1 MKRFCAA
8 ILLFAFGLIAG
19 VMVER
24 LLLHAPVIT
33 GRAVAS
39 KVQPSQTDAA
49 ISHIPQESAFRTASH
64 SPELSLAEIE
74 IGLRRCVAMPDFV
87 RASAEAIQLAGAV
100 RSTDMLV
107 GLGATVVRR
116 KR

>member
-24 LLLHAPVIT
+24 LLLHAPVIA

-39 KVQPSQTDAA
+39 KVQPSQADAA
-49 ISHIPQESAFRTASH
+49 IP
-64 SPELSLAEIE
+64 
-74 IGLRRCVAMPDFV
+74 
-87 RASAEAIQLAGAV
+87 
-100 RSTDMLV
+100 
-107 GLGATVVRR
+107 R
-116 KR
+116 KMDGK